1 MKIKE
6 KEKANQIDS
15 NNLRFRNINFEQKGR
30 GLLLFVLNNFLEYD
44 LLQRLSP
51 KNQLNPLSFPEIKDF
66 NDYGVVNKFNFDS
79 KNQSEKP
86 LIHSKTFYS
95 NSNNGPAKNF
105 GIGKSGSLAIMNRP
119 TNINRPTTMM
129 GGRETKDIFINNKN
143 ENILNSYDV
152 IDGSQ
157 ESEKNDRQAVEN
169 LEKWDAE
176 FKLFY
181 GKFQDIR

>member
-15 NNLRFRNINFEQKGR
+15 NNLRFRNSINFDQKGG
-30 GLLLFVLNNFLEYD
+30 GLLLFILNNFLESD
-44 LLQRLSP
+44 LLQRLTP
-51 KNQLNPLSFPEIKDF
+51 KNQLSFPEIKDF

-79 KNQSEKP
+79 KNKSEKP
-86 LIHSKTFYS
+86 LIHAKTFYS

-105 GIGKSGSLAIMNRP
+105 GSGKSESLAIINRP
-119 TNINRPTTMM
+119 TNINRPATMM
-129 GGRETKDIFINNKN
+129 GGRRNKDIFIHNKN

-169 LEKWDAE
+169 LERWDAE

-181 GKFQDIR
+181 GKFKVIR